1 MVSINTLLQSLMFIL
16 VSHTISMPAEFW
28 GLVQKYFPH
37 LPEDGGKRV
46 VSIFPNEN
54 MDQCTCIWEADSI
67 EMLNEFL
74 KNKIGKISRYSFYQ
88 VNEANAIGLST

>member
-1 MVSINTLLQSLMFIL
+1 MFIL

-28 GLVQKYFPH
+28 GSVKKYLPH
-37 LPEDGGKRV
+37 LPENGVKRV

-54 MDQCTCIWEADSI
+54 MDQCTCIWEAESI
-67 EMLNEFL
+67 ETLDGFL
-74 KNKIGKISRYSFYQ
+74 KNTIGKISRYHFYQ